1 MYRTSVYV
9 VFRAI
14 ITAKTWL
21 FSTFWR
27 LMALMHT
34 TFSTHSSQDLIRFV
48 VFFGLRT
55 SKVLQIV
62 FYLLLA
68 RFLLAV
74 LMGIFASRKS
84 GNWKR
89 YGLVVI
95 YESLMVSSSSVSNSF
110 GCRLWWSNEVIARIN
125 DCDCEEFGLSAHQ
138 IADSRTSSLLTFCA
152 FIQVLI
158 KYVAQH
164 SLLNKKLRRQ

>member
-1 MYRTSVYV
+1 MTIFNVLEINGAHAHNLFNTLFTRFDPIRCLHRPSHEQSSTNCFLSVTGEIS
-9 VFRAI
+9 FR
-14 ITAKTWL
+14 
-21 FSTFWR
+21 R
-27 LMALMHT
+27 
-34 TFSTHSSQDLIRFV
+34 
-48 VFFGLRT
+48 
-55 SKVLQIV
+55 
-62 FYLLLA
+62 
-68 RFLLAV
+68 V